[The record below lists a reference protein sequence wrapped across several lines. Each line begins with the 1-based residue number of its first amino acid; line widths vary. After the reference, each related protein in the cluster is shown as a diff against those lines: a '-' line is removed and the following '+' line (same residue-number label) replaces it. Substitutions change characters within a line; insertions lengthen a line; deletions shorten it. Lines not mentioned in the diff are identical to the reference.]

1 MFSFWGWIVLGIV
14 TGVVF
19 LFLLYRW
26 LMKLASRRVKKVE
39 ERFGKS
45 NILLLDERANCFGL
59 ESEGLSQ
66 IRGNGVLALTPGEVY
81 FLMWLPK
88 KEVRIPV
95 SAITG
100 VETTRTH
107 LGKSKGKL
115 LLKVKFKN
123 RMGED
128 DSAAWLVSDLQ
139 EWKQKLQKITD
150 SV

>member
-1 MFSFWGWIVLGIV
+1 MFSFWGWTVLGVV

-19 LFLLYRW
+19 PFLLYRW
-26 LMKLASRRVKKVE
+26 LLKLARRRVKKVE

-45 NILLLDERANCFGL
+45 NILLLDERANCFGV
-59 ESEGLSQ
+59 ESEGFSQ

-81 FLMWLPK
+81 FLMWLPE
-88 KEVRIPV
+88 KEVQIPV
-95 SAITG
+95 SAIAG

-107 LGKSKGKL
+107 LGKSKGQP

-123 RMGED
+123 RKGED

-139 EWKQKLQKITD
+139 EWKHELQKITG
-150 SV
+150 